1 MRPWP
6 CAQRCSVYVRALVD
20 ASAAGGAIAIW
31 LPNFISRST
40 IREVRAARNSLLSAE
55 KLGDWPLL
63 QRSGLIYYY

>member
-6 CAQRCSVYVRALVD
+6 CAQRCSVYVRAPVD
-20 ASAAGGAIAIW
+20 TSAAGGAIVIW

-55 KLGDWPLL
+55 KLDWPLL
-63 QRSGLIYYY
+63 QET